1 MLSFPTDIK
10 YISDMKK
17 LLLLLAIITLHSC
30 GNMKLVNSEAK
41 AFKNNFLVSEGMSK
55 QQVIDIMGTPV
66 ASEFNRGVE
75 EFHYCATGYNADD
88 FVSFYFQDG
97 KVISKTSYTVT
108 VAEVGATGHCSKFIK
123 RGTYRT
129 PDNVVEIRASVRNY

>member
-1 MLSFPTDIK
+1 
-10 YISDMKK
+10 MKK
-17 LLLLLAIITLHSC
+17 LLLLLIIITLNSC
-30 GNMKLVNSEAK
+30 GTKLVNREAK

-55 QQVIDIMGTPV
+55 QQVIDIMGSPV

-75 EFHYCATGYNADD
+75 EFHYCATGFNADD

-129 PDNVVEIRASVRNY
+129 PDNVVEIRASIRNY